1 MVAIGGRFGDLI
13 ADIPFTVIV
22 VLIASLAECFLVLP
36 HHMAQSISVR
46 SRIAW
51 YDMPSYFM
59 NYLLDQFKFYVFRPF
74 IRFVIWA
81 RYPVF
86 AAVVVTLA
94 SQAVLFIN
102 GGRCNGGF
110 SIAPERG
117 SVTGN
122 FAMAPGAT
130 REDSLE
136 QMRAFQKA
144 VGDRLGRNMKR
155 NMAAIQWI
163 FSMAE
168 IGGNTGRGLAGAD
181 TKDADQLALLPLS

>member
-1 MVAIGGRFGDLI
+1 
-13 ADIPFTVIV
+13 
-22 VLIASLAECFLVLP
+22 
-36 HHMAQSISVR
+36 
-46 SRIAW
+46 
-51 YDMPSYFM
+51 M

-102 GGRCNGGF
+102 GDVQWRFFN
-110 SIAPERG
+110 APERG

-136 QMRAFQKA
+136 QMRAFQTAVEA
-144 VGDRLGRNMKR
+144 VGAQYEEKYGRNPVD
-155 NMAAIQWI
+155 
-163 FSMAE
+163 FSMA
-168 IGGNTGRGLAGAD
+168 TS
-181 TKDADQLALLPLS
+181 LSIL

>member
-1 MVAIGGRFGDLI
+1 
-13 ADIPFTVIV
+13 
-22 VLIASLAECFLVLP
+22 
-36 HHMAQSISVR
+36 
-46 SRIAW
+46 
-51 YDMPSYFM
+51 M
-59 NYLLDQFKFYVFRPF
+59 NYLLDRFKYYLFRPF

-86 AAVVVTLA
+86 AAVVVALA

-102 GGRCNGGF
+102 GDVQWRFFN
-110 SIAPERG
+110 APERG

-136 QMRAFQKA
+136 QMRAFQTA
-144 VGDRLGRNMKR
+144 VEVVGRQYEEKYGRNPVD
-155 NMAAIQWI
+155 

-168 IGGNTGRGLAGAD
+168 IGGNTGRALAGAD
-181 TKDADQLALLPLS
+181 TKDADQLGSIAVELIDADLRSYSSFAFVADLQDTVIRHPG